1 MKKNKKG
8 LDKICGEYEKLND
21 TEKGKII
28 RLAGKLMNC
37 QEILQEEKKSL
48 EKIEHKGSKKPRLD
62 SQGRKNI

>member
-28 RLAGKLMNC
+28 RLAGKLVNC
-37 QEILQEEKKSL
+37 QDVLQEEKKSL
-48 EKIEHKGSKKPRLD
+48 EKIEHKGSKMPCIN